1 MHFATGFGGRSS
13 DLSRNC
19 FYVATIVNEKHKKV
33 CNMTKSV
40 VTLQCQKSTK
50 RLATGKESEFKN
62 DNINN

>member
-13 DLSRNC
+13 DLSRNR

-40 VTLQCQKSTK
+40 VTLQCQKLTK
-50 RLATGKESEFKN
+50 RLATGKESEF
-62 DNINN
+62 

>member
-13 DLSRNC
+13 DLSRNR

-50 RLATGKESEFKN
+50 RLATDKESEFKN

>member
-13 DLSRNC
+13 DLSRNR

-50 RLATGKESEFKN
+50 RLATDKEINS
-62 DNINN
+62 INNLN

>member
-13 DLSRNC
+13 DLSQNR
-19 FYVATIVNEKHKKV
+19 FGVVTIVNEKHKKV

-50 RLATGKESEFKN
+50 RLATDKESEFKN
-62 DNINN
+62 DSINN

>member
-13 DLSRNC
+13 DLSRNR

-50 RLATGKESEFKN
+50 RLATGKESEF
-62 DNINN
+62 

>member
-1 MHFATGFGGRSS
+1 MHFATGFGGHSS

-50 RLATGKESEFKN
+50 RLATEK
-62 DNINN
+62 

>member
-13 DLSRNC
+13 DLSRNR

-50 RLATGKESEFKN
+50 RLATDKDSEF
-62 DNINN
+62 

>member
-13 DLSRNC
+13 DLSRNR

-33 CNMTKSV
+33 WNVTKSIV
-40 VTLQCQKSTK
+40 PLQCQKSTN
-50 RLATGKESEFKN
+50 RLATDKESEFKN

>member
-13 DLSRNC
+13 DLSRNR

-62 DNINN
+62 DSINN

>member
-1 MHFATGFGGRSS
+1 MIYMHFATGFGGRSS
-13 DLSRNC
+13 DLSRNR

-50 RLATGKESEFKN
+50 RLATGKESEF
-62 DNINN
+62 

>member
-13 DLSRNC
+13 DLSRNR

-50 RLATGKESEFKN
+50 RLATDKESEFKN
-62 DNINN
+62 DSINN